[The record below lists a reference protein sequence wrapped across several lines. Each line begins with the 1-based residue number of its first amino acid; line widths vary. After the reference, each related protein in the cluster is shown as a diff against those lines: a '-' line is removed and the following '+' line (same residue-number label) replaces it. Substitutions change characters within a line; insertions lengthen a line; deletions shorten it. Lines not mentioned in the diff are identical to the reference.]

1 MYKSKSRIFLTYK
14 PNFALSRVV
23 VLLFFVI
30 ACIGCHSFS
39 LVGFVTLAPN
49 IYFTQQIYNIRK
61 YKTYNIRILFFGFN
75 SNNYYILQYII

>member
-49 IYFTQQIYNIRK
+49 GSALGTVAD
-61 YKTYNIRILFFGFN
+61 FGAQN
-75 SNNYYILQYII
+75 CQYTTKVDAR